1 METSKSGI
9 VRDTGFSVL
18 YSPPQGNEP
27 IADIILVH
35 GLQGHPRRTWT
46 FVPPTKSRKNA
57 QVSQPVTPG
66 GPHKPRSFVGVLS
79 NPIRRSHSSSRLSG
93 IRTTEDNV
101 IQEDEGVYW
110 PRDLLL
116 SDCPNTRIL
125 VWGYDS
131 IVTKGFQ
138 PANKSNLFS
147 HARDL
152 LYSLERERTPGRRII
167 FVAHS
172 IGGLLVK
179 EALRR
184 SEQAEDESL
193 RDIIKSTK
201 GIVFLG
207 TPHRGS
213 SDFASLGDV
222 MRKVAGTLLRV
233 DSNGNII
240 RALGVDSP
248 ELELSRE
255 SFNRQWRLFEFQVKT
270 FQESLPMTGV
280 DLGILNEKIVPDVSS
295 SLDDPRE
302 RAESLQANHTAMTR
316 FSGSDDANYIKV
328 GGELRRIVNMI
339 NFVDN
344 QREISAVG
352 SSPQC
357 TTPSIQMSAET
368 LECLD
373 TLTFPTMMNRQRNI
387 WEALTNTCDWFYES
401 AEFKKWY
408 SRNSVEDFHGLLWLK
423 GKPGSGKSTI
433 IKDAYLRTLELEG
446 PRATVAAFFFNARG
460 SDLEKTPLGCF
471 RSIIHQLCR
480 QDRAIT
486 DEFYKSYRTCKS
498 SLASNQEV
506 TWSQPELVS
515 FLKRIFKQKRTRRAI
530 IFCDALDEC
539 EENAARDTVYL
550 FADICKD
557 ALAAGVDLNI
567 CLSSRHYPSITVNK
581 ILQIIME
588 RSNQTDIATYVHA
601 KFGVLENSEREVVA
615 KLTSELIN
623 RASGIFLWAVLVSN
637 LLLQDLDTGQPIG
650 MLLQRLGCVP
660 TEMENLYGDLC
671 KSLKPE
677 EREFSS
683 RLIQWIWLAD
693 LEADDMEIQD
703 VCLAVL
709 VSREWSWK
717 DLTSWG
723 YNSRSKLP
731 PTERLGKYIKTASRG
746 LIEYN
751 EETGSVQF
759 IHETV
764 REFFLNGGGLG
775 LVDPRLTDQP
785 LAQSYMMLIRTEL
798 EILEM
803 N

>member
-1 METSKSGI
+1 S
-9 VRDTGFSVL
+9 L
-18 YSPPQGNEP
+18 
-27 IADIILVH
+27 ILVH

-110 PRDLLL
+110 PRDLLP

-213 SDFASLGDV
+213 SEFASLGDV
-222 MRKVAGTLLRV
+222 MRRVAGTLLRV

-255 SFNRQWRLFEFQVKT
+255 SFNRQWRLFDFQVKT
-270 FQESLPMTGV
+270 FQESSPMTG
-280 DLGILNEKIVPDVSS
+280 IVPDVSS

-316 FSGSDDANYIKV
+316 FSGSDDANYIK
-328 GGELRRIVNMI
+328 
-339 NFVDN
+339 
-344 QREISAVG
+344 
-352 SSPQC
+352 
-357 TTPSIQMSAET
+357 MSAET

-471 RSIIHQLCR
+471 RSIIHQICH
-480 QDRAIT
+480 QDRAVT
-486 DEFYKSYRTCKS
+486 DEFYETYRTYKS

-506 TWSQPELVS
+506 TWSQPELAS
-515 FLKRIFKQKRTRRAI
+515 FLKRIFKQKKTRRTI

-539 EENAARDTVYL
+539 EENAARDTVYF
-550 FADICKD
+550 FAEICRD

-581 ILQIIME
+581 FLQIIIE
-588 RSNQTDIATYVHA
+588 SSNRTDIATYVHA
-601 KFGVLENSEREVVA
+601 KFSVFGKSEKEVVA
-615 KLTSELIN
+615 KLISELIK
-623 RASGIFLWAVLVSN
+623 RASGVFLWAVVVSN

-650 MLLQRLGCVP
+650 MLLQRLGRVP
-660 TEMENLYGDLC
+660 AEMEDLYGNLC
-671 KSLKPE
+671 ESLKPE
-677 EREFSS
+677 ERQFSA
-683 RLIQWIWLAD
+683 RLIQWVLLAN
-693 LEADDMEIQD
+693 LKANNMRIQD

-709 VSREWSWK
+709 VSWKWTWK
-717 DLTSWG
+717 DLASWG
-723 YNSRSKLP
+723 YSPQSELP
-731 PTERLGKYIKTASRG
+731 PTERLSKYIKTTSRG
-746 LIEYN
+746 LMEYN

-775 LVDPRLTDQP
+775 LVDPKLTDQP
-785 LAQSYMMLIRTEL
+785 LAQSYMMLVRTEL
-798 EILEM
+798 EVLEM
-803 N
+803 KKH